1 MRISVFGT
9 ALVAT
14 VALAASLSAQQP
26 APPAK
31 PAPPAAGMKMGMP
44 KMDMQ
49 MMDSMHARLD
59 SAVARMNRTTGDA
72 RESAMADVINALVS
86 EQRMM
91 HAHMQQ
97 MMGEHMGGMSGM
109 GAMGDPAPGQPMR
122 GMMHPD
128 SGRASMPGM
137 ARPDSV
143 AKPRE

>member
-1 MRISVFGT
+1 MRISGFGA

-14 VALAASLSAQQP
+14 LALAAPLSAQQP

-31 PAPPAAGMKMGMP
+31 MGPPAAGTKMDMP
-44 KMDMQ
+44 KMNMQ

-72 RESAMADVINALVS
+72 RVTAMADVINALVS

-97 MMGEHMGGMSGM
+97 MMGEHMGGMGEM
-109 GAMGDPAPGQPMR
+109 GAMGHPAPGQPMG

-128 SGRASMPGM
+128 SGRAPMPGM

-143 AKPRE
+143 ARPRK

>member
-72 RESAMADVINALVS
+72 RVSAMADVINALVS

-91 HAHMQQ
+91 HAHMQH
-97 MMGEHMGGMSGM
+97 MMGEHMGGM
-109 GAMGDPAPGQPMR
+109 GAMGHPAPGQPMR